1 MAATKQ
7 KQAGVG
13 AGSKSSVYEYEEEFR
28 QLPPTPAK
36 KKF

>member
-1 MAATKQ
+1 MAANELKKTG
-7 KQAGVG
+7 AG
-13 AGSKSSVYEYEEEFR
+13 AGSKSPIYEYDEEFR